1 LTSLSNSQNGKR
13 PISHPNTPT
22 FADTTERNMSL
33 SDQLAND
40 LKEAMKAK
48 DQTALMALRAIK
60 SALLMARTAEGAGG
74 QVSEAEELKMLQKQV
89 KQRRDAET
97 IYREQGREDLAD
109 KESAEI
115 AIIERYLPAAM
126 GEADLRSAL
135 QAIIARVGA
144 SSAADMGK
152 VMGAA
157 NKELAGKAEGRA
169 ISTLVKELLG

>member
-1 LTSLSNSQNGKR
+1 MS
-13 PISHPNTPT
+13 IS
-22 FADTTERNMSL
+22 DK
-33 SDQLAND
+33 LAED

-60 SALLMARTAEGAGG
+60 SALLLARTAEGAGG

-89 KQRRDAET
+89 KQRRDAEA
-97 IYREQGREDLAD
+97 IYRQQGRDDLAD

-126 GEADLRSAL
+126 SETELRTAL

-144 SSAADMGK
+144 NGAADMGK

-169 ISTLVKELLG
+169 ISSIVKELLG

>member
-1 LTSLSNSQNGKR
+1 MS
-13 PISHPNTPT
+13 IS
-22 FADTTERNMSL
+22 DK
-33 SDQLAND
+33 LAED

-60 SALLMARTAEGAGG
+60 SALLLARTAEGAGG

-89 KQRRDAET
+89 KQRRDAEA
-97 IYREQGREDLAD
+97 IYRQQGRDDLAD
-109 KESAEI
+109 KENAEI

-126 GEADLRSAL
+126 SETELRTAL
-135 QAIIARVGA
+135 QAIIARVGG

-169 ISTLVKELLG
+169 ISSIVKELLG